1 MCPGRMPGSMNHVDA
16 AAVGQ
21 TLAAFDHMFD
31 IIAARF
37 LDRRHIELVGHH
49 FELEGLFEFLESAG
63 VIAVAMGEHAE
74 FQV

>member
-1 MCPGRMPGSMNHVDA
+1 MCPAYARGMNHVDA

-37 LDRRHIELVGHH
+37 LDRRHIELMGHD
-49 FELEGLFEFLESAG
+49 FELESLFELLQSAG
-63 VIAVAMGEHAE
+63 VIAVAMGEHTK